1 MKRLLLLVLKD
12 FRRDLK
18 RPWSILLF
26 ATLPVIM
33 TGLIAVVFGRGGRSG
48 PVPTVH
54 VAILDQDKDLVP
66 RMLSYLLTEGDIA
79 ERVQLHSVQ
88 SRDEGLRLLEKGRAS
103 ALIVLPEKT
112 TESLLKG
119 RACAIELYENP
130 MQQYLPKVV
139 RHGASLFAV
148 GMSSVVDVLQDPT
161 RAKDDSIQA
170 DDIPTRATL
179 LQGSLQFLQKLR
191 HSLIE
196 FETVTPAEYQLQST
210 NEP

>member
-1 MKRLLLLVLKD
+1 MKRLLSLVLKD

-26 ATLPVIM
+26 ASLPVIM
-33 TGLIAVVFGRGGRSG
+33 TGLIAMVFGRGGRSG
-48 PVPTVH
+48 PVPTIH

-79 ERVQLHSVQ
+79 ETVQVHSVQ
-88 SRDEGLRLLEKGRAS
+88 SRDEGLRLLEKDKAS
-103 ALIVLPEKT
+103 ALVVLPEKT

-119 RACAIELYENP
+119 RATAIELYENP
-130 MQQYLPKVV
+130 TQQYLPKVV
-139 RHGASLFAV
+139 RHVVSLFAV
-148 GMSSVVDVLQDPT
+148 GLSGVADVLQDPT
-161 RAKDDSIQA
+161 KAKDGGVQT
-170 DDIPTRATL
+170 DDVPTRAAL
-179 LQGSLQFLQKLR
+179 LQSSLQFLQKLR

-196 FETVTPAEYQLQST
+196 FETVSPAEYRLQTT

>member
-1 MKRLLLLVLKD
+1 LKRLLSLVLKD

-33 TGLIAVVFGRGGRSG
+33 TGLIAVVFGRGGSSG

-79 ERVQLHSVQ
+79 ERVEVHFVQ
-88 SRDEGLRLLEKGRAS
+88 NRGEGLRLLEKGKAS
-103 ALIVLPEKT
+103 ALVVLPENT

-119 RACAIELYENP
+119 QATAIELYENP
-130 MQQYLPKVV
+130 TQQYLPKVV
-139 RHGASLFAV
+139 RHGVSMFAV
-148 GMSSVVDVLQDPT
+148 GVSAVVDLLQDPT
-161 RAKDDSIQA
+161 KTKDDSLQA
-170 DDIPTRATL
+170 NDVATQAAL

-196 FETVTPAEYQLQST
+196 FETITLAEYQLQST
-210 NEP
+210 NQP

>member
-26 ATLPVIM
+26 ASLPVIM

-79 ERVQLHSVQ
+79 ERVELHPVQ
-88 SRDEGLRLLEKGRAS
+88 SRDEGLRLLEKRKAS

-119 RACAIELYENP
+119 QTSAIELYENP
-130 MQQYLPKVV
+130 TQQYLPKVV
-139 RHGASLFAV
+139 RHVVSLFAV
-148 GMSSVVDVLQDPT
+148 GLSGVVDVMQDST
-161 RAKDDSIQA
+161 KTKDDSVQA
-170 DDIPTRATL
+170 DDVPTQAAL
-179 LQGSLQFLQKLR
+179 LQSSLQFLQKLR

-196 FETVTPAEYQLQST
+196 FETVTPAEYQLQTT